1 MRKVINQ
8 EVRKI
13 NKSNKILI
21 ADPSYLDDPKLLA
34 KPHCVFNKTF
44 DKLTESND
52 NIAVFKEIEITEDGL
67 DFRCITVNI
76 IVGDL
81 YGEDGSVLRES
92 EIGCDTACFCIETDH
107 GYDEFHTGADGAYGY
122 YKYTES
128 GYEIELSF
136 DASLFTF
143 DEIVHRITKLF

>member
-34 KPHCVFNKTF
+34 KPHCVFNKIF
-44 DKLTESND
+44 DKLTDSND
-52 NIAVFKEIEITEDGL
+52 IAIFKELEINEDNL
-67 DFRCITVNI
+67 KYKCITVNI
-76 IVGDL
+76 IVGEL
-81 YGEDGSVLRES
+81 YGQNGHVLKES
-92 EIGCDTACFCIETDH
+92 GIGCDTACFCIETDH

>member
-44 DKLTESND
+44 DKLTDSN
-52 NIAVFKEIEITEDGL
+52 NIAVFTALEITEDDL

-81 YGEDGSVLRES
+81 YGQDGSVLRES

-107 GYDEFHTGADGAYGY
+107 GYDEFHTGADGEYGY

-143 DEIVHRITKLF
+143 DEVVHRITKLF